1 MNSTLNRSKHF
12 VLDNKSRSFSDE
24 SSFTLSP
31 ASTTAATSSSMSTC
45 SSPPTSPMSTMSDP
59 PSPISW
65 ASDCDEPV
73 TTTSLPDKKRS
84 SGHFEDDNE
93 NNRRYA
99 PYVNKKPKFATKYD
113 EMLQPLSPMTYL
125 PVESLMLPL
134 PNKTHRPNYN
144 VQSQKQFRNLLES
157 RAKISDI
164 ESFLGDNS
172 ETIDINEYNLEGRTA
187 LQQCCFDGNL
197 PTAKLLVRF
206 GADAKLT
213 TREGFSTLHIAAFSG
228 HSNILLYIMS
238 LRRWIRRFD
247 THKKCSI
254 FYILKL
260 PIFIYNMS
268 LLFSSLLS
276 FYVLV
281 WHKQKKCDI

>member
-1 MNSTLNRSKHF
+1 MNSTLNRSNHF
-12 VLDNKSRSFSDE
+12 VLDKSRSYSDE

-65 ASDCDEPV
+65 ASDCDETV
-73 TTTSLPDKKRS
+73 TTSLPDKKRS
-84 SGHFEDDNE
+84 SSHFEDDNE

-228 HSNILLYIMS
+228 HSNVLLYIMS
-238 LRRWIRRFD
+238 LRR
-247 THKKCSI
+247 
-254 FYILKL
+254 
-260 PIFIYNMS
+260 
-268 LLFSSLLS
+268 
-276 FYVLV
+276 
-281 WHKQKKCDI
+281 